1 MMHLHPSVIMSI
13 SEHHSRTRA
22 IRAQPEIVIGALLGK
37 RSDHTAEI
45 VDSFELCTTKIQ
57 DDNDNVVL
65 DKEFFQKKISL
76 VEQVSPDLDLIG
88 WYSTTSAT
96 TTDDSICQN
105 DIQMHKQ
112 ISEFIPNP
120 ILVRLNPY
128 KRECDPKIS
137 GSLPLKIYEPVIE
150 ITEGRESCGL
160 IEVVWTI
167 STDDVEIIGLE
178 HNSKMSHTESNP
190 SAAIDYLKL
199 QHSAVKMLR
208 DRIRLISKF
217 VRDVQSGVLAHY
229 DEPLNDIAKL
239 CQRFPLINSEQ
250 YAQAYNMQCNDV
262 ALNTYLGI
270 LTKGSVCKL
279 NFGKHSSKTRAYPST
294 HARR

>member
-13 SEHHSRTRA
+13 SEHHSRTKATRPE
-22 IRAQPEIVIGALLGK
+22 PEIVIGALLGK
-37 RSDHTAEI
+37 KLDHNAEI
-45 VDSFELCTTKIQ
+45 IDSFELRAIGLQ
-57 DDNDNVVL
+57 DAGDNLNL
-65 DKEFFQKKISL
+65 DKKYFQEKLSL
-76 VEQVSPDLDLIG
+76 VKQVSPDLDVIG
-88 WYSTTSAT
+88 WYSTASPT
-96 TTDDSICQN
+96 TGNDSISQN

-112 ISEFIPNP
+112 ISEIIPNP
-120 ILVRLNPY
+120 ILVKLNPY
-128 KRECDPKIS
+128 KREDDPKIS
-137 GSLPLKIYEPVIE
+137 GALPLKIYEPVIE
-150 ITEGRESCGL
+150 IIDGREHCDL

-178 HNSKMSHTESNP
+178 HNSKMTHNEFNP
-190 SAAIDYLKL
+190 SAAIDYLRL

-217 VRDVQSGVLAHY
+217 VRDVQSGVLVPY
-229 DEPLNDIAKL
+229 DEPLTDIANL
-239 CQRFPLINSEQ
+239 CRRFPLMNSEE
-250 YAQAYNMQCNDV
+250 YAQAYNIQCNDV

-279 NFGKHSSKTRAYPST
+279 NFGRHSSKTRAYPST